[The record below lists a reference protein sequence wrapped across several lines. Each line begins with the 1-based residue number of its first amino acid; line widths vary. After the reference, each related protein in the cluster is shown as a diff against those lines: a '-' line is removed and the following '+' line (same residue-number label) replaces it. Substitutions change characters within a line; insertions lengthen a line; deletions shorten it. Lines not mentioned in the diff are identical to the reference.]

1 MPSSG
6 QPDGVPNHWRILGG
20 SARSTPKDVD
30 FLDSR
35 PVSWRLVGAV
45 IRHPLSPAAPLAA
58 RALLAVARDPRILQH
73 KFHDRHGQFRECR
86 LTNWQTPW
94 YAHNGDGPLRASAD
108 RLRNVRKVHATGG
121 WRWDLSTDRRGLRR
135 RLSRILDGDG
145 SRCDGRHILTRHQTY
160 PISNAFVSALC
171 EGWRRAVAKAK
182 RSRKNLEEP
191 A

>member
-20 SARSTPKDVD
+20 SARSTPKDVG

-35 PVSWRLVGAV
+35 AVSWRLVGAV
-45 IRHPLSPAAPLAA
+45 ICHPPPLAA
-58 RALLAVARDPRILQH
+58 QALLAVARDPRILQH
-73 KFHDRHGQFRECR
+73 KFHDRHGQFWECR

-94 YAHNGDGPLRASAD
+94 YADSGDGHLRAPAD
-108 RLRNVRKVHATGG
+108 RLRNVRKVHAIGG
-121 WRWDLSTDRRGLRR
+121 WRWDRSTDRRGLRL

-145 SRCDGRHILTRHQTY
+145 GGCDGRHILTRHQTY

-191 A
+191 G